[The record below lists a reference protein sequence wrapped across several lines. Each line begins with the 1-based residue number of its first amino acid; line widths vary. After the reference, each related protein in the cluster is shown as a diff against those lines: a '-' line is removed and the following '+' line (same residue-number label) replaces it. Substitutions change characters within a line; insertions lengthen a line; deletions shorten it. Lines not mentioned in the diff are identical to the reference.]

1 MGAGIIPVS
10 SSGNWVNL
18 RSPTMPG
25 TISFT
30 NRFDHTL
37 DAKNRLM
44 VPQTFRDIVEKAEGE
59 VKFFLTRGFE
69 KCLALYAGSTWE
81 KMRVLLETRK
91 AEEVAEIK
99 SRRFFRLFYSSAV
112 EVTPDKAGRILIPE
126 HLRKV
131 AGLEKKVV
139 LIGVNDRVELWNPE
153 KWETFSE
160 GAAEE
165 EVGEYER
172 SAKEAFRAIV

>member
-1 MGAGIIPVS
+1 MSPG
-10 SSGNWVNL
+10 GNDTPLW
-18 RSPTMPG
+18 SPSMPG

-44 VPQTFRDIVEKAEGE
+44 VPQSYRESVEESEGE

-69 KCLALYAGSTWE
+69 KCLAMYAGSTWE
-81 KMRVLLETRK
+81 KMRVLLESRK
-91 AEEVAEIK
+91 AGEVAEIK
-99 SRRFFRLFYSSAV
+99 TRRFFRLFYSSAV

-131 AGLEKKVV
+131 AGLKKTVV
-139 LIGVNDRVELWNPE
+139 LIGVNDRVELWDPE
-153 KWETFSE
+153 RWEKFSE
-160 GAAEE
+160 GREAEE
-165 EVGEYER
+165 EGEYEK